1 MNSQEYLIIC
11 KGCKK
16 SFRINGILTH
26 IRQASCKNQF
36 TSAEYNHLVQLCDS
50 HRRKKSLER
59 KAENYRQRKRQKKVK
74 V

>member
-1 MNSQEYLIIC
+1 MDLLTKC
-11 KGCKK
+11 KGCSKD
-16 SFRINGILTH
+16 FPINGIRTH
-26 IRQASCKNQF
+26 IRQTSCKNQF

>member
-1 MNSQEYLIIC
+1 MDSIKC
-11 KGCKK
+11 KGCAKT
-16 SFRINGILTH
+16 FPINGIRTH
-26 IRQASCKNQF
+26 IGRTSCKNQF

-59 KAENYRQRKRQKKVK
+59 KAENYRQRKRQKNVK